1 VDVALHE
8 RSSVIVLDEPHPSES
23 TT

>member
-8 RSSVIVLDEPHPSES
+8 RSSVIVLDKPHPSES